1 MIVVADADI
10 IKNEVRYAGY
20 QEMPFPLGVDRYTGE
35 VFGNKDFI
43 LNCINW
49 LVDDKGIM
57 ELRSRELKLRLL
69 NTAKVRS
76 EKVKWQLINTL
87 APLILLLLCGL
98 SYGYLRK
105 RKYEKVS

>member
-1 MIVVADADI
+1 M
-10 IKNEVRYAGY
+10 
-20 QEMPFPLGVDRYTGE
+20 GVDRATGE

-69 NTAKVRS
+69 NSVKVRN
-76 EKVKWQLINTL
+76 EKVKWQVINTVG
-87 APLILLLLCGL
+87 PLVLLLLAGL
-98 SYGYLRK
+98 FYGYLRN
-105 RKYEKVS
+105 RKYTK